1 MKISFIVLLGL
12 LLNTHSL
19 FAADKKSN
27 TGLPPGHPAV
37 EQNTAT
43 KPQAEVKVGKISK
56 ATNGST
62 VEECFLGKKKLN
74 GKSTSIRGKVVKYNS
89 GIMGKNWLHIKDGTG
104 AEGKND
110 LVVTTNDTA
119 KIGEVVMVTGK
130 LQFDKDLGSGYFF
143 PVIVED
149 AKVKVEN

>member
-1 MKISFIVLLGL
+1 
-12 LLNTHSL
+12 
-19 FAADKKSN
+19 
-27 TGLPPGHPAV
+27 
-37 EQNTAT
+37 
-43 KPQAEVKVGKISK
+43 
-56 ATNGST
+56 
-62 VEECFLGKKKLN
+62 
-74 GKSTSIRGKVVKYNS
+74 
-89 GIMGKNWLHIKDGTG
+89 MGKNWLHIKDGTG